1 MNLTFLGTGGVQAA
15 PLFGCD
21 CRACERARQQPRY
34 ARHATS
40 ALIDTGRER
49 ILLDAGLPDL
59 HQRFQPGE
67 LSRILLTH
75 FHMDHVAGL
84 FSLRWGRGA
93 SIPVWAPPDEKGC
106 DDLFKH
112 PGLLAFRP
120 ALTPF
125 VAHSFG
131 ALQVTALP
139 LQHSRLTY
147 GYLFDWHGTRL
158 AWLCDTCGL
167 PPDTADFLQGQPL
180 DQLVIDCNDAP
191 RAAVGNH
198 NDVTRALDIVAR
210 LAPRQAWLVHLS
222 HEMDNWLLDNGL
234 PENVSVPFDG
244 KQIAVGLRDA
254 VTV

>member
-1 MNLTFLGTGGVQAA
+1 MKLTFLGTGGVQSA

-21 CRACERARQQPRY
+21 CHACERARQEPRR
-34 ARHATS
+34 ARAATS
-40 ALIDTGRER
+40 ALLDTGSER

-59 HQRFQPGE
+59 HRRFRPGE

-84 FSLRWGRGA
+84 FSLRWGIGA
-93 SIPVWAPPDEKGC
+93 PLPVWAPPDEKGC

-112 PGLLAFRP
+112 PGLLDFRP

-125 VAHSFG
+125 VPHHFG
-131 ALQVTALP
+131 ALQVTPLP
-139 LQHSRLTY
+139 LQHSKLTH
-147 GYLFDWHGTRL
+147 GYLFDWQGTRL

-167 PPDTADFLQGQPL
+167 PPETADFLAGQPL
-180 DQLVIDCNDAP
+180 DQLIIDCNDPP
-191 RAAVGNH
+191 RERVQNH
-198 NDVTRALDIVAR
+198 NDVTRALQIIDA

-222 HEMDNWLLDNGL
+222 HEMDCWLLNHRLPDNVL
-234 PENVSVPFDG
+234 AATDG
-244 KQIAVGLRDA
+244 QSIAVGTRHA

>member
-21 CRACERARQQPRY
+21 CHACERARHDPRR
-34 ARHATS
+34 ARGATS

-67 LSRILLTH
+67 LSRIVLTH

-84 FSLRWGRGA
+84 FSLRWGRGDP
-93 SIPVWAPPDEKGC
+93 IPVWAPPDEKGC

-112 PGLLAFRP
+112 PGLLDFRP

-125 VAHSFG
+125 IAHSFG
-131 ALQVTALP
+131 ALQITPLP
-139 LQHSRLTY
+139 LLHSKLTY

-167 PPDTADFLQGQPL
+167 PPETADFLQGQPL
-180 DQLVIDCNDAP
+180 DQLVIDCNDPP
-191 RAAVGNH
+191 RETVRNH
-198 NDVTRALDIVAR
+198 NDITRALQIIAQ

-222 HEMDNWLLDNGL
+222 HEMDNWLLNNRL
-234 PENVSVPFDG
+234 PAHVQPARDG
-244 KQIAVGLRDA
+244 QQISIGSLHA